1 MSLLEVEDIWT
12 AYGPIVVN
20 RGVSIAVDEG
30 EIVTIIGSNG
40 AGKSTLLKT
49 IAGLKRPKSGTIR
62 FSDKDVTGTYADGI
76 ARCGVVLVP
85 EGRRIFPD
93 LTVRDNLRLGGYSR
107 TDSEGVEKD
116 IGVMESFF
124 PILAERRSAKG
135 SALSGGQQQM
145 LAIARG
151 LMAKPKILILD
162 EPSLGLAPIIVHE
175 VRSIILSVR
184 DKFGA
189 AVLLVE
195 QNASLA
201 LAVADRGYIMQNGRI
216 VAEGAIEELRSLDL
230 VRETYLGNR
239 QGAPDRLA
247 ASQGRLHDRGATAQ
261 YGGAFFARCALAAS
275 THHERSSAKPTK
287 ACSRCFPSSPIGS
300 PLSDKVLEIGPTDS
314 ELDTTI
320 IPISDNMPCQAV
332 AACAPAKR
340 PPE

>member
-1 MSLLEVEDIWT
+1 VSLLQVEDVWT
-12 AYGPIVVN
+12 GYGPIVVN
-20 RGVSIAVDEG
+20 RGVSIEVDEG

-49 IAGLKRPKSGTIR
+49 IAGLMRPKSGAIR
-62 FSDKDVTGTYADGI
+62 LLDENVTGIYADGI
-76 ARCGVVLVP
+76 ARRGAVLVP

-107 TDSEGVEKD
+107 TDSDGVESD
-116 IGVMESFF
+116 IGAMESFF
-124 PILAERRSAKG
+124 PILAEKRDAKG

-184 DKFGA
+184 NRFGA

-195 QNASLA
+195 QNAALA

-216 VAEGAIEELRSLDL
+216 VAAGAIEELRSLDL

-239 QGAPDRLA
+239 QGRPRSPA
-247 ASQGRLHDRGATAQ
+247 GAT
-261 YGGAFFARCALAAS
+261 RSAS
-275 THHERSSAKPTK
+275 
-287 ACSRCFPSSPIGS
+287 
-300 PLSDKVLEIGPTDS
+300 
-314 ELDTTI
+314 
-320 IPISDNMPCQAV
+320 
-332 AACAPAKR
+332 
-340 PPE
+340 